1 MSQPWQIDMLK
12 EVTGTVGGFTYPEN
26 VYYVSQNGT
35 KLVAFYPEGDK
46 DGFVVFEK
54 PMKFDKRGRKFEV
67 IAKGL
72 NSL

>member
-1 MSQPWQIDMLK
+1 MSQPWQIDIIK
-12 EVTGTVGGFTYPEN
+12 EVTGTVDGFRYPEN
-26 VYYVSQNGT
+26 VYYVTQNGT

-46 DGFVVFEK
+46 DAFVVYNK
-54 PMKFDKRGRKFEV
+54 PMKFDKRGRKFET